1 MSWYRSGRCRA
12 SCLCL
17 LPTIFE
23 ITLVLLPVLFSS
35 KPSLQL
41 LVLLVVVDLGQEL
54 GFRTFVQ
61 VETCYLVE
69 EFSRREYVRN
79 TPPVKKLKPRI
90 RIFTIYSQVIHLQTN
105 FGEIERIYRLSTWQ
119 FLNGFTILPKSQ
131 SKAQLWG
138 ARPGALPSTWEGGAT
153 PRRMKRKIGKY
164 LYHKSQE

>member
-1 MSWYRSGRCRA
+1 MMSWYRSGRCRA

-90 RIFTIYSQVIHLQTN
+90 RILNICSQFIQTTSKEFIECRLDN
-105 FGEIERIYRLSTWQ
+105 FSMGFILINLNLS
-119 FLNGFTILPKSQ
+119 NCKN
-131 SKAQLWG
+131 K
-138 ARPGALPSTWEGGAT
+138 
-153 PRRMKRKIGKY
+153 
-164 LYHKSQE
+164 

>member
-1 MSWYRSGRCRA
+1 MMSWYRSGRCRA

-79 TPPVKKLKPRI
+79 TPPVKKLKPGI
-90 RIFTIYSQVIHLQTN
+90 RIFTIYSQFI
-105 FGEIERIYRLSTWQ
+105 FIYRLTSER
-119 FLNGFTILPKSQ
+119 
-131 SKAQLWG
+131 SKEFIDCRLDNF
-138 ARPGALPSTWEGGAT
+138 
-153 PRRMKRKIGKY
+153 
-164 LYHKSQE
+164 